1 MSAGRARRLF
11 TDEALRELS
20 RSPRDRLARRL
31 ARSDVDGLRE
41 EVAALEREHHGQRER
56 YLDWVATILDTAVE
70 RHGRAG
76 LRLLVGR
83 TLAFFAAYP
92 GVDPVRD
99 AAPAPMAD
107 EVAEAAG
114 RGDADT
120 ALAIFDR
127 CEAEWRS
134 AVDVLR
140 DWLSALL
147 SQVYTG
153 YGPDELEAFHRR
165 RGEDA
170 LRGLMRDIDR
180 PVGER
185 LENLVRL
192 LQGHFTDLVISED
205 DEKFTIVQDPC
216 GTCARQVLDGR
227 FAAGLGLAVV
237 TDEHPV
243 TWGGRPT
250 TIYRTHV
257 PIWHVEMARERL
269 GVPWPV
275 NRCPAGLDGG
285 ACTILLY
292 KDPHDPSSVTR
303 LPSTASDS
311 AIPAT
316 KGPTHP

>member
-1 MSAGRARRLF
+1 MTAGRQGRVF

-20 RSPRDRLARRL
+20 ASPRERLLRRL
-31 ARSDVDGLRE
+31 ATSDVDGLGDE
-41 EVAALEREHHGQRER
+41 LAALEREHHGQRER
-56 YLDWVATILDTAVE
+56 YLDWVTTILDTAVE
-70 RHGRAG
+70 RHGREG
-76 LRLLVGR
+76 LRVLVGR

-99 AAPAPMAD
+99 EAPASMVA
-107 EVAEAAG
+107 EVAEAAA
-114 RGDADT
+114 RGDADG
-120 ALAIFDR
+120 ALAVFDR
-127 CEAEWRS
+127 REAEWRC
-134 AVDVLR
+134 AIDVLR

-147 SQVYTG
+147 SQIHAG
-153 YGPDELEAFHRR
+153 HGPDELEAFHRR

-170 LRGLMRDIDR
+170 LRGLMNDIDR
-180 PVGER
+180 PAGER
-185 LENLVRL
+185 LVNLVRL
-192 LQGHFTDLVISED
+192 LQGHFTDLVVSED

-216 GTCARQVLDGR
+216 GTCARQVIDGR

-275 NRCPAGLDGG
+275 NLCPPGLDGG
-285 ACTILLY
+285 TCTILLY
-292 KDPHDPSSVTR
+292 KDPRDPSGAAR
-303 LPSTASDS
+303 LPSAAGES
-311 AIPAT
+311 A
-316 KGPTHP
+316 

>member
-1 MSAGRARRLF
+1 METDRSHRVF
-11 TDEALRELS
+11 TDEALQELS
-20 RSPRDRLARRL
+20 VSPRGRLLRRL
-31 ARSDVDGLRE
+31 EESDVDGLRDE
-41 EVAALEREHHGQRER
+41 LAALEREHHGQRER
-56 YLDWVATILDTAVE
+56 YLDWVTTILDTAVQ
-70 RHGRAG
+70 RHGRDG

-99 AAPAPMAD
+99 EAPASMVD
-107 EVAEAAG
+107 EVAEAVG
-114 RGDADT
+114 RGDADS
-120 ALAIFDR
+120 ALAIFDHR
-127 CEAEWRS
+127 EAEWRS

-140 DWLSALL
+140 DWLSTLL
-147 SQVYTG
+147 SQVYAN

-170 LRGLMRDIDR
+170 LRGLMNDIDR
-180 PVGER
+180 PAGER
-185 LENLVRL
+185 LVNLVRL

-216 GTCARQVLDGR
+216 GTCARQVIDGR

-237 TDEHPV
+237 ADEHRV

-257 PIWHVEMARERL
+257 PIWHVEMACERL

-275 NRCPAGLDGG
+275 NLCPAGLDGG

-292 KDPHDPSSVTR
+292 KDPRDPSSAARV
-303 LPSTASDS
+303 PSATSE
-311 AIPAT
+311 PA
-316 KGPTHP
+316 

>member
-1 MSAGRARRLF
+1 MNAGRAHRLF

-20 RSPRDRLARRL
+20 TSPRDRLRRRL
-31 ARSDVDGLRE
+31 ERSDVDGLGE
-41 EVAALEREHHGQRER
+41 ELAALEHEHRGQRER
-56 YLDWVATILDTAVE
+56 YLDWVTTILDTAVQ

-76 LRLLVGR
+76 LRALTVR

-99 AAPAPMAD
+99 EEPAPMAD
-107 EVAEAAG
+107 EVAAAAG
-114 RGDADT
+114 RGDAGA
-120 ALAIFDR
+120 ALAIFDQR
-127 CEAEWRS
+127 EAEWRS

-147 SQVYTG
+147 SQVYAG

-180 PVGER
+180 PAGER
-185 LENLVRL
+185 LVNLVRL
-192 LQGHFTDLVISED
+192 LQGHFTDVVISED

-257 PIWHVEMARERL
+257 PVWHVEMARERL

-292 KDPHDPSSVTR
+292 KDPHDPASVDR
-303 LPSTASDS
+303 LPSTSES
-311 AIPAT
+311 ATPAT
-316 KGPTHP
+316 KGRS